1 MVISSKVSNYFC
13 ILFLLWH
20 LHATY
25 CSLWFFLHQLHG
37 ACLCHC
43 VKPLEHSARHLFLC
57 HRNRN
62 CPFVSGR
69 SVLCGTYNRCDL
81 FILQLQLTGL
91 RHCIKPLEHD
101 RFTSKKFT
109 KQVFPEYFLCRQS
122 VLRRILSNHL
132 RRGSEV
138 RIPDFSSERFHTTL
152 PYAAS
157 GFLSFSLAISYTFS
171 AWHATPKNHKYN
183 QFTHCIIVHVT

>member
-1 MVISSKVSNYFC
+1 MVNSSKVSNYFC

-109 KQVFPEYFLCRQS
+109 KQDWRNALCCGAS
-122 VLRRILSNHL
+122 VPHLILSNLL
-132 RRGSEV
+132 RQGSEV
-138 RIPDFSSERFHTTL
+138 RIPDFFFGT
-152 PYAAS
+152 AS
-157 GFLSFSLAISYTFS
+157 YGFAVWGFRISFLQLGY
-171 AWHATPKNHKYN
+171 
-183 QFTHCIIVHVT
+183 IIHIFRMACNTQKS

>member
-1 MVISSKVSNYFC
+1 MVNSSNVSNYFC

-25 CSLWFFLHQLHG
+25 CSLWLFLHQLHG

-69 SVLCGTYNRCDL
+69 SVLCSTYNRCDL

-109 KQVFPEYFLCRQS
+109 KQVFPEYFLCRRS
-122 VLRRILSNHL
+122 VLRRILSNPSSAWL
-132 RRGSEV
+132 RS
-138 RIPDFSSERFHTTL
+138 PD
-152 PYAAS
+152 S
-157 GFLSFSLAISYTFS
+157 GFFFGTVSYDFAVCGFRISFLQLGY
-171 AWHATPKNHKYN
+171 
-183 QFTHCIIVHVT
+183 IIHIFRMACNTQKS